1 MGVYAIDHVQLAM
14 PAGAEAQARAFYV
27 DVLGFTE
34 IQKPA
39 ELAQRG
45 GAWFKA
51 GEVELHLGIEQDF
64 RPARKAHPALLVKDI
79 RTLVEA
85 ILGAGGEVDTSQPAL
100 AGYRRVHVSDPF
112 GNRIEI
118 MEKLG

>member
-1 MGVYAIDHVQLAM
+1 LAH
-14 PAGAEAQARAFYV
+14 
-27 DVLGFTE
+27 
-34 IQKPA
+34 
-39 ELAQRG
+39 RG

-51 GEVELHLGIEQDF
+51 GEVVLHLGVEQDF

-100 AGYRRVHVSDPF
+100 AGYRRVHVSDPLAIVLRSWRSWDD
-112 GNRIEI
+112 GYRPSHAV
-118 MEKLG
+118 GRR